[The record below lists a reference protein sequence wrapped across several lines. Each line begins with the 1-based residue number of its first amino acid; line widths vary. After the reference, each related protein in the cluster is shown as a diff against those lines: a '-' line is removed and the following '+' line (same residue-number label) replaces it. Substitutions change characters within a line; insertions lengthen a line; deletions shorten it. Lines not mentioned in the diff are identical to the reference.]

1 MRDVP
6 SVGRC
11 TTVVRGCSRVILQDS
26 NAIEGADVA
35 DRDPDKIKQ
44 DIDVAR
50 DQLAS
55 TVDALAERANPA
67 RIADDVKSGV
77 VQFVKKPVVAVSLAG
92 VGTVIVVLLIQR
104 IRNR

>member
-1 MRDVP
+1 M
-6 SVGRC
+6 
-11 TTVVRGCSRVILQDS
+11 
-26 NAIEGADVA
+26 A

-50 DQLAS
+50 DELAK

-67 RIADDVKSGV
+67 RIADDVKTGV
-77 VQFVKKPVVAVSLAG
+77 VQFVKKPAVAASLAG
-92 VGTVIVVLLIQR
+92 LGAVVVVLMIRR

>member
-1 MRDVP
+1 MW
-6 SVGRC
+6 S
-11 TTVVRGCSRVILQDS
+11 RGCSRVIPQDR

-50 DQLAS
+50 EQLAH

-67 RIADDVKSGV
+67 RIADDVKTGV
-77 VQFVKKPVVAVSLAG
+77 VQFAKKPAVAMTLAAF
-92 VGTVIVVLLIQR
+92 GTIFVVLTIRR
-104 IRNR
+104 ISNR

>member
-1 MRDVP
+1 M
-6 SVGRC
+6 
-11 TTVVRGCSRVILQDS
+11 
-26 NAIEGADVA
+26 A

>member
-1 MRDVP
+1 MW
-6 SVGRC
+6 S
-11 TTVVRGCSRVILQDS
+11 RGCSRVIPQDR

-50 DQLAS
+50 DELAK

-67 RIADDVKSGV
+67 RIADDVKTGV
-77 VQFVKKPVVAVSLAG
+77 VQFVKKPAVAASLAG
-92 VGTVIVVLLIQR
+92 LGAVVVVLMIRR